1 MPLRSARTVA
11 SAIAIIV
18 APTIIWLHAFATS
31 PAPSG
36 PRWRTVPQGA
46 SSVHAR
52 STSADSPPAMIYSVP
67 ARAPASP
74 PETGTST
81 RRTRPPVSPT
91 SRSASSRTSRGE
103 LVEPIMSSSS
113 VPAAS
118 RESGPSS
125 IGASWGR
132 SGSITRTASTC
143 SASSRGV
150 SAQIAPA
157 SSSDALRVRECTAR
171 VPCAASRW
179 PAIGSPIEPRPITPR
194 RAWAGQ
200 GVEEASS
207 IRIATDYDSPL
218 EWTLFTPPEQPAP
231 ADAARPRV
239 VIGVDLPEEL
249 CARIAQAEP
258 RVEVV
263 RDHELYRPRRFPADW
278 EGDPAHER
286 TEEQQRRFE
295 EMVDSAD
302 VLFSLPDV
310 DPSQLART
318 ASANPRLRWV
328 MTMAAGGGSQLRAAG
343 LAPEQLE
350 RIAVTTSAGTHGGP
364 LAEFALL
371 GVLAGAKTL
380 PRLLAQQRDHDWSPR
395 WEMRQLDTMRVL
407 VVGLGGI
414 GKACAALFHAVG
426 ATVLGTTRSGA
437 PVEGVDELV
446 PIEDL
451 ASAAAD
457 VDAIVVTLPGTD
469 ATVGLVGQEVL
480 G

>member
-1 MPLRSARTVA
+1 MT
-11 SAIAIIV
+11 
-18 APTIIWLHAFATS
+18 TT
-31 PAPSG
+31 PA
-36 PRWRTVPQGA
+36 
-46 SSVHAR
+46 
-52 STSADSPPAMIYSVP
+52 
-67 ARAPASP
+67 
-74 PETGTST
+74 
-81 RRTRPPVSPT
+81 
-91 SRSASSRTSRGE
+91 
-103 LVEPIMSSSS
+103 
-113 VPAAS
+113 
-118 RESGPSS
+118 
-125 IGASWGR
+125 
-132 SGSITRTASTC
+132 
-143 SASSRGV
+143 
-150 SAQIAPA
+150 
-157 SSSDALRVRECTAR
+157 
-171 VPCAASRW
+171 
-179 PAIGSPIEPRPITPR
+179 
-194 RAWAGQ
+194 
-200 GVEEASS
+200 
-207 IRIATDYDSPL
+207 
-218 EWTLFTPPEQPAP
+218 QPAP

-249 CARIAQAEP
+249 CARIEQAEP

-278 EGDPAHER
+278 DGDPAHQR

-302 VLFSLPDV
+302 VLFSLPDI
-310 DPSQLART
+310 DPSQFART

-480 G
+480 GAVRPGTILVNVGRGTVVDEPALLDGLESGRIGFAALDVVAREPLTADSPLWDHPNVLISPHTAALDRREEERIVAQFIENLRRFLDGEELANRVDTVEFY